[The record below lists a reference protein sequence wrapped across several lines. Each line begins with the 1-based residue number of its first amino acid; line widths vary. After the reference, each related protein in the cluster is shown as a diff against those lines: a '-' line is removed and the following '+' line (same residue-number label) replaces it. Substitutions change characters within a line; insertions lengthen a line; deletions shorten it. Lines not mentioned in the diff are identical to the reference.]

1 MRLGPI
7 GEVASG
13 TDLGTDTTASETDC
27 AANETSTVKSL
38 GGSTD
43 ESGLAGEQNP
53 EAAASGVSRRAGTD
67 REATGTNSTGGQYSV
82 LVSRESTTACT
93 ALSSQLKTALTATS
107 VNCTSSLIEV
117 PRQTAMRRGGGLLGA
132 VPRSRYL

>member
-13 TDLGTDTTASETDC
+13 TDLGTDATASETDC

-53 EAAASGVSRRAGTD
+53 EAAASTSGVSRRAGTD

-82 LVSRESTTACT
+82 L
-93 ALSSQLKTALTATS
+93 S
-107 VNCTSSLIEV
+107 VTVVERLFRFCFRDILV
-117 PRQTAMRRGGGLLGA
+117 L
-132 VPRSRYL
+132 